1 MKSKWSA
8 MVIWPVFYCW
18 PDASARRRLIPRPVR
33 SAQKTEA
40 SLSEAEQRF
49 ALALFQDMIK
59 EEGSRKNIFLSP
71 YSIHQA
77 LLMTANG
84 AAGDSR
90 KELLST
96 LNLSQADMTSINRIS
111 QSVNR
116 SLETL
121 PHGEFSSANSIWT
134 KRELKE
140 SFQDAIKGL
149 GDAYQLQI
157 DPIGQQR
164 KSTAGSKRKRKTA
177 SIRSLIKSRRIR
189 LPTSSMPSILEKAGS
204 THLILT

>member
-1 MKSKWSA
+1 
-8 MVIWPVFYCW
+8 
-18 PDASARRRLIPRPVR
+18 
-33 SAQKTEA
+33 
-40 SLSEAEQRF
+40 
-49 ALALFQDMIK
+49 
-59 EEGSRKNIFLSP
+59 
-71 YSIHQA
+71 
-77 LLMTANG
+77 MTANG

-96 LNLSQADMTSINRIS
+96 LHLSQADMASINGIS
-111 QSVNR
+111 KSVNR

-157 DPIGQQR
+157 DPNRATEEIN
-164 KSTAGSKRKRKTA
+164 SWVKRKRKTA

-189 LPTSSMPSILEKAGS
+189 LPTSSMPSILKKAGS